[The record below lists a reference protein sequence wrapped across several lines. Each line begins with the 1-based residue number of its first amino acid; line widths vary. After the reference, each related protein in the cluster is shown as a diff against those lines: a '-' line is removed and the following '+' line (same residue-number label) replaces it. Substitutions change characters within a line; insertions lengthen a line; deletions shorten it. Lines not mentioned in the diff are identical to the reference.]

1 MTASG
6 PSPRRWLMI
15 SLVFLATVI
24 NYLDRQTLSVLAPVL
39 REEFGMTNVDYSRIV
54 SAFMVAY
61 TIMNGVSGPM
71 IDRLGTRLGYALCV
85 AWWSAASMVQAL
97 SFNAVTLGASRFLL
111 GMGEAGNWPAGI
123 RVVAEW
129 FPAKERSLASGIFNS
144 GSAIGALIAT
154 PLVVFLSLQWGW
166 RAAFAVVGLTGFAWL
181 LLWWTLYRT
190 PESIVQEDRTSIP
203 VRELLGLRF
212 IRAFTVVKM
221 LLDPVWYFYIFW
233 FPEYLK
239 NGRHF
244 DMASIGKYGWI
255 PFLAADVGNLIGGWF
270 CGWLLGRGVS
280 VNAARKGSVTLAA
293 GFMASAIP
301 AVFVE
306 DPMASVAWV
315 SVAMAGYTAAN
326 AVLLSIPAD
335 VLPRSTLASCWGL
348 CSMGSGFGG
357 MVFALATGWLIDHY
371 SYRPVFLLFG
381 VLPLLSATVLWFGT
395 GSLNRSGS
403 TGGEIDRR
411 DDVI

>member
-1 MTASG
+1 MSPA
-6 PSPRRWLMI
+6 PSRRRWLMI

-39 REEFGMTNVDYSRIV
+39 RQEFGMSNVDYSRIV

-71 IDRLGTRLGYALCV
+71 IDRLGTKLGYAICV
-85 AWWSAASMVQAL
+85 AWWSAASIVQAF
-97 SFNAVTLGASRFLL
+97 SFNALTLGASRFLL

-129 FPAKERSLASGIFNS
+129 FPARERSLASGIFNS
-144 GSAIGALIAT
+144 GSAIGALVAT

-166 RAAFAVVGLTGFAWL
+166 RAAFAAVGLTGFAWL
-181 LLWWTLYRT
+181 ILWWAIYRT
-190 PESIVQEDRTSIP
+190 PQPQAAEENESIP
-203 VRELLGLRF
+203 VRVLLSLRF
-212 IRAFTVVKM
+212 IRAFTIAKM
-221 LLDPVWYFYIFW
+221 LFDPVWYFYIFW

-255 PFLAADVGNLIGGWF
+255 PFLVADLGNLVGGWF
-270 CGWLLGRGVS
+270 CGWLLSRGVS
-280 VNAARKGSVTLAA
+280 VNNARKGSVTLAA
-293 GFMASAIP
+293 FSMASAIP
-301 AVFVE
+301 AVFVS
-306 DPMASVAWV
+306 DSMASLAWI
-315 SVAMAGYTAAN
+315 SIAMAGYTGAN

-335 VLPRSTLASCWGL
+335 VLPRGALASCWGL

-357 MVFALATGWLIDHY
+357 MVFALITGWLIDHY
-371 SYRPVFLLFG
+371 SYVPVFLLFG
-381 VLPLLSATVLWFGT
+381 TLPLASALVLWFGT
-395 GSLNRSGS
+395 GSLDKSATANTEG
-403 TGGEIDRR
+403 TA
-411 DDVI
+411 